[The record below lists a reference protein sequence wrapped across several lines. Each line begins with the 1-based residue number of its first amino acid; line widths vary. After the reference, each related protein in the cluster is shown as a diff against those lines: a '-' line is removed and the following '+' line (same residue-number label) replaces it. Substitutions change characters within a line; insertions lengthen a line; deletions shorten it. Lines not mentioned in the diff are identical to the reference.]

1 MGPVGTMG
9 STPLGAWIFMQ
20 KSSQEYKA
28 VLTSQNL
35 TLFWSLYFVIC
46 LDIILTK
53 CLKGLKY
60 QKSLFVSKF

>member
-1 MGPVGTMG
+1 MGLVGTMG
-9 STPLGAWIFMQ
+9 SIPLGAWIFMQ
-20 KSSQEYKA
+20 KTSQEYKA

-35 TLFWSLYFVIC
+35 TLFCSLYLVFCPDVI
-46 LDIILTK
+46 LIK